1 MGRPVR
7 VDYAKDKILSL
18 GGGGGGEDRGGRG
31 GGAGRGGRGGYG
43 GSPGMC
49 SGVHG
54 AAKSFCCSILYHS
67 TSGIVRC
74 VPIAATVTTVPY
86 YITRTSIIVRYI
98 LIAATEIT
106 VPYYIIVPV
115 VSYGVF

>member
-74 VPIAATVTTVPY
+74 VPIAATVTTISY
-86 YITRTSIIVRYI
+86 YITCTSIIVRCC
-98 LIAATEIT
+98 
-106 VPYYIIVPV
+106 
-115 VSYGVF
+115 